1 MLNSVMIQGR
11 ITKELKPTRTQN
23 NTPMLRFTL
32 ACDSDR
38 KDQQGNRDA
47 DFINCMAFGKTVG
60 MMNQY
65 LHKGSKI
72 IVHGRWVTSQGQDQ
86 NGNTTYY
93 NACAVQRFW
102 FDEPAPK
109 NRQGNNHPQQ
119 GGSQGQPNYRHN
131 DRYHGGPQQ
140 GNQGYNGQQG
150 YNNAPNGGYGNQPPQ
165 DNNYQGYN
173 GY

>member
-1 MLNSVMIQGR
+1 MLNSVFIQGR
-11 ITKELKPTRTQN
+11 FTKELKPTRTQSGA
-23 NTPMLRFTL
+23 PMLRFTL

-38 KDQQGNRDA
+38 KDQQGNRDT
-47 DFINCMAFGKTVG
+47 DFINCLAFGKTVD
-60 MMNQY
+60 MMTKY

-93 NACAVQRFW
+93 NTCAVQRFW

-119 GGSQGQPNYRHN
+119 GGQQGQPNYHQN
-131 DRYHGGPQQ
+131 DQYHGGPQQ

-150 YNNAPNGGYGNQPPQ
+150 YNGSYNQPQPPQ
-165 DNNYQGYN
+165 DDDYYGYG

>member
-72 IVHGRWVTSQGQDQ
+72 IVHGRWVSSQGQDQ

-93 NACAVQRFW
+93 NTCAVQRFW

-119 GGSQGQPNYRHN
+119 GGQQGQRNYN
-131 DRYHGGPQQ
+131 NGPQQ

-150 YNNAPNGGYGNQPPQ
+150 YNGDYNQPQPPQ
-165 DNNYQGYN
+165 DDYQDYGGY
-173 GY
+173 

>member
-11 ITKELKPTRTQN
+11 ITKDLKPTRTQN

-72 IVHGRWVTSQGQDQ
+72 IVHGRWVTSQSQDQ

-93 NACAVQRFW
+93 NTCAVQRFW

-109 NRQGNNHPQQ
+109 NRQGNNYPRQ
-119 GGSQGQPNYRHN
+119 GGQQRQPNYNNH
-131 DRYHGGPQQ
+131 Q
-140 GNQGYNGQQG
+140 GGYNGQN
-150 YNNAPNGGYGNQPPQ
+150 YNNAPYQQPQPPQ
-165 DNNYQGYN
+165 DDDYQGY
-173 GY
+173 